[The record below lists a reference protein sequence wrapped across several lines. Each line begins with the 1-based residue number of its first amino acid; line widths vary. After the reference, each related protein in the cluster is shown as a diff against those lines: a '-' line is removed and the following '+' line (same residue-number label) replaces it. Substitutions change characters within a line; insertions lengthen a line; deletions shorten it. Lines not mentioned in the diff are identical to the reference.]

1 MMPSKYARYDLKG
14 CAALVTGGASGIG
27 LGTATMLARAGAK
40 VAINYLPDDP
50 RGPDVIAKLTAQDCE
65 VIGAPGRVGKAGET
79 ETMVKTAVA
88 KLGRLDL
95 LFNNAGTPGVSKT
108 VPIGEIDR
116 VTDEL
121 WSAVIETNLMGVF
134 RCAKA
139 AAPALAAAGGSI
151 VNTASIAAFHGTGSS
166 MAYSATK
173 AGIVN
178 LTMSLARSLAPAVR
192 VNAIAP
198 GAVHSPWLEWTPE
211 QRHHQVEHSLLKKI
225 SSPEDL
231 GDVVLFLAFG
241 NEMITG
247 QTIVVDAGLSL

>member
-1 MMPSKYARYDLKG
+1 MPSKYSRYELKG

-27 LGTATMLARAGAK
+27 LGTATMLAKAGAR
-40 VAINYLPDDP
+40 VAINHLPDDP
-50 RGPDVIAKLTAQDCE
+50 RGADAVAKLAAQGLA
-65 VIGAPGRVGKAGET
+65 VIGAPGHVGRAGET
-79 ETMVKTAVA
+79 ETMVKAAVE

-95 LFNNAGTPGVSKT
+95 LFNNAGTPGVSKA

-121 WSAVIETNLMGVF
+121 WGAVIETNLMGVF

-139 AAPALAAAGGSI
+139 AAPALAAARGSI
-151 VNTASIAAFHGTGSS
+151 VNTASIAALRGTGSS
-166 MAYSATK
+166 MAYAATK

-178 LTMSLARSLAPAVR
+178 LTMSLARALAPAVR

-198 GAVHSPWLEWTPE
+198 GAVLSPWIEWTPE
-211 QRHHQVEHSLLKKI
+211 QRRQHVEHSLLKKI
-225 SSPEDL
+225 SAPEDL
-231 GDVVLFLAFG
+231 GDAVLFLAFG

>member
-1 MMPSKYARYDLKG
+1 MPSKYVRYDLKG
-14 CAALVTGGASGIG
+14 RAALVTGGASGIG

-40 VAINYLPDDP
+40 VAINHLPDDA
-50 RGPDVIAKLTAQDCE
+50 RGPEAIAKLTAQGLD
-65 VIGAPGRVGKAGET
+65 VIGAPARVGKPGET
-79 ETMVKTAVA
+79 EAMVRAAVE
-88 KLGRLDL
+88 KLGRLDF
-95 LFNNAGTPGVSKT
+95 LFNNAGTPGVTKT
-108 VPIGEIDR
+108 VPIADLER

-121 WSAVIETNLMGVF
+121 WSAVLETNLLGAF

-139 AAPALAAAGGSI
+139 AAPALSAAGGSI

-178 LTMSLARSLAPAVR
+178 LTMSLARSMAPAVR

-198 GAVHSPWLEWTPE
+198 GAVDSPWLEWTAE
-211 QRHHQVEHSLLKKI
+211 QRRNQVEHSLLKKI
-225 SSPEDL
+225 SAPEDL

-241 NEMITG
+241 NETITG

>member
-1 MMPSKYARYDLKG
+1 MPSKYARYDLKG

-40 VAINYLPDDP
+40 VAINHLPDDP
-50 RGPDVIAKLTAQDCE
+50 RAPE
-65 VIGAPGRVGKAGET
+65 VIGAPGRVGKSGET
-79 ETMVKTAVA
+79 ETMVKDAIA

-139 AAPALAAAGGSI
+139 AAPALSAAGGSI

-173 AGIVN
+173 AAIVN

-198 GAVHSPWLEWTPE
+198 GAVHSTWLEWTPE
-211 QRHHQVEHSLLKKI
+211 QRQHQVEHSLLKKI
-225 SSPEDL
+225 SAPEDL

-241 NEMITG
+241 NETITG
-247 QTIVVDAGLSL
+247 QTVVVDAGLSL

>member
-1 MMPSKYARYDLKG
+1 MPSKHVRYDLKG
-14 CAALVTGGASGIG
+14 RTALVTGGASGIG
-27 LGTATMLARAGAK
+27 LGTATMLAKAGAK
-40 VAINYLPDDP
+40 VAINHLPEDS
-50 RGPDVIAKLTAQDCE
+50 RGSDAIAKLVAQGLD
-65 VIGAPGRVGKAGET
+65 VIGAPARVGKSGET
-79 ETMVKTAVA
+79 ETMVREAIK

-95 LFNNAGTPGVSKT
+95 LFNNAGTPGVTRT
-108 VPIGEIDR
+108 VPIAEIDR

-121 WSAVIETNLMGVF
+121 WSAVIETNLMGAF

-151 VNTASIAAFHGTGSS
+151 VNTASIAAYHGTGSS

-178 LTMSLARSLAPAVR
+178 LTMSLARALAPPVR

-198 GAVHSPWLEWTPE
+198 GAVHSPWIPWTPE
-211 QRHHQVEHSLLKKI
+211 QRAHQVEHSLLKKI
-225 SSPEDL
+225 SAPEDL

-241 NEMITG
+241 NEMVTG
-247 QTIVVDAGLSL
+247 QTVVVDAGLSL